1 MENGKLII
9 ISAPSGSG
17 KTTIIKRLLKQD
29 FKLGFSVSATSRA
42 KRKSEKDGTD
52 YYFITAA
59 DFRKKIYND
68 EFLEWE
74 EVYENI
80 YYGTLKSEVE
90 RITGSGNNIIFDVD
104 VVGASNI
111 KKLYGERAFSLFIMP
126 PSVEELRR
134 RLVSRSSDTEDAIEM
149 RIRKARKE
157 IDFFMANRALYDKVI
172 INDILNI
179 ATEETIAAIQS
190 FLMK

>member
-134 RLVSRSSDTEDAIEM
+134 R
-149 RIRKARKE
+149 
-157 IDFFMANRALYDKVI
+157 
-172 INDILNI
+172 
-179 ATEETIAAIQS
+179 
-190 FLMK
+190 